1 MDFFTI
7 KTKLPKKG
15 GELVI
20 YPDFQV
26 TRSKDLMIR
35 GKNFFAVWDAER
47 GLWSTDEYDVRRLVD
62 AELAEYKRKYVGDGD
77 HGDIKV
83 NWMRDFSTNSWSQFK
98 TFLGH
103 MSDNAHELDSNLT
116 FADQPIGKEDYV
128 SKRLPYP
135 LKEGSIDAWD
145 RLIGTLYDP
154 EERAKIEWAI
164 GAVVSGDSKQIQK
177 FVVLYGEAG
186 GGKSTILNVIQKLF
200 DGYYTTFES
209 KALGANSNSFAT
221 EAFRGNPLVAIEHD
235 GDLSRIE
242 DNTKLNSLVAHEEM
256 TMNEKYKPTHT
267 SKSNSFIFIGTNKPV
282 KITDA
287 KSGIIRRLID
297 VRTSGRKLPVREYL
311 NLMSQIDF
319 ELGGIA
325 YYCLQVYRK
334 MGRNYYSGYRPVD
347 MMLETDVFYNFMEAN
362 YYIFK
367 QEDGVTLAR
376 AWEIYKAYCDE
387 ALIEHRLPRH
397 KFREELKVYF
407 KEFKEK
413 ARLEGIEQR
422 SVFLGFREEKFQSN
436 VEEAVA
442 EERPLSLILD
452 SSVSLFDK
460 VGAEYPAQYADNVTQ
475 HPKHKWK
482 VVDTKLS
489 DLNTNLLHYVVLPEN
504 HIVIDFDLEDEHGEK
519 SQIRNL
525 EAASKWPP
533 TYAEYSKSGK
543 GIHLHYFYDGD
554 PSKLA
559 NLYADGIEIKR
570 TVYGDVG
577 PSSLRRKFSFGNNI
591 PIAHINSG
599 LPLKGE
605 KLIDIQAVASE
616 KGLIALIQRNLN
628 KEIHAGTKPSID
640 FIYKIL
646 EDAYASGLKYDIT
659 PLRPKILAFAAQS
672 THQSQYCVALV
683 SKMRFKSEEKEANT
697 TVNDNN
703 TDDLV
708 FYDLEVFPNLLLICW
723 KYRGKDKP
731 CVRMINPSPQEIE
744 GLFKMKLVGFN
755 CRRYDNHILY
765 ARYLGYDNKQLFD
778 LSSKIVGDSQNA
790 YFREA
795 FDISYADIYD
805 FSSIKQSLKAFQ
817 VQLGIEHK
825 ELGLPWDQPVPEE
838 QWHLV
843 ADYCDNDVISE
854 EVVFD
859 DRKQDFIARQILAEL
874 SGLSIND
881 STQSHT
887 ARILFGTDPRP
898 YEKFIYTDL
907 SEMFPGYKFDGGV
920 SSYRGED
927 PKEGGYVYAEPGIYE
942 NVALLD
948 VASMHPT
955 SILQMNMFGPYT
967 KRYKELLDA
976 RLAIKHK
983 DYATAKTLLGGMLA
997 KYLDDPKDADDL
1009 AYALKI
1015 HALNIVYGL
1024 TAATFQNKF
1033 RDPRNIDN
1041 IVAKR
1046 GALFMIDLKYAVQEK
1061 GFSVAHIKTDSIKI
1075 PNGTPEIIE
1084 FVHEFGRK
1092 YGYTFEHEATYEKMC
1107 LVNNAVYIAKYG
1119 EGKKKGTWTAVG
1131 AEFAHPYVFKT
1142 LFSHED
1148 IEFPDLCETKAVTST
1163 SSIFL
1168 DFNEGY
1174 PDVTIFE
1181 KELVERTREMRES
1194 ETLEK
1199 RKLNPK
1205 LKDYSNDDLI
1215 SEIAKG
1221 HNYKFVGKVGSFCP
1235 VEPGANGGV
1244 LYRLKDGKYYAVTG
1258 TKGYRWME
1266 ASVLSSLGLQDRI
1279 DRSYFQSLVDD
1290 AKHHIEQFGD
1300 FKHFVK
1306 E

>member
-1 MDFFTI
+1 
-7 KTKLPKKG
+7 
-15 GELVI
+15 
-20 YPDFQV
+20 
-26 TRSKDLMIR
+26 MIR

-62 AELAEYKRKYVGDGD
+62 AELTEYKRKYVGDGD
-77 HGDIKV
+77 HSDVKV
-83 NWMRDFSTNSWSQFK
+83 SYMKDFSTNSWSQFK
-98 TFLGH
+98 TFLSH
-103 MSDNAHELDSNLT
+103 MSDNAHDLDSNLT
-116 FADQPIGKEDYV
+116 FADQPITKDDYV

-135 LKEGSIDAWD
+135 LKEGPIDAWD
-145 RLIGTLYDP
+145 KLIGTLYDP

-164 GAVVSGDSKQIQK
+164 GAVVSGDSKHIQK
-177 FVVLYGEAG
+177 FIVLYGEAG
-186 GGKSTILNVIQKLF
+186 GGKSTILNIIQKLF
-200 DGYYTTFES
+200 EGYYTTFES

-311 NLMSQIDF
+311 NLISQIDF

-362 YYIFK
+362 YYVFK

-376 AWEIYKAYCDE
+376 AWEIYKTYCDE

-407 KEFKEK
+407 NEFKEK
-413 ARLEGIEQR
+413 ARFQGSEQR
-422 SVFLGFREEKFQSN
+422 SVFLGFREEKFLTN
-436 VEEAVA
+436 VEEPIT
-442 EERPLSLILD
+442 EELPLSLILD
-452 SSVSLFDK
+452 STTSLFDK
-460 VGAEYPAQYADNVTQ
+460 VCADYPAQYADNVTQ
-475 HPKHKWK
+475 YPKHKWK
-482 VVDTKLS
+482 FVDTKLS
-489 DLNTNLLHYVVLPEN
+489 DLNTNLLHYVILPEN
-504 HIVIDFDLEDEHGEK
+504 HIVIDFDLEDENGEK
-519 SQIRNL
+519 SQIKNL

-533 TYAEYSKSGK
+533 TYGEYSKSGK
-543 GIHLHYFYDGD
+543 GIHLHYYYDGD

-559 NLYADGIEIKR
+559 TMYADGIEIKR
-570 TVYGDVG
+570 TVYGDLG

-605 KLIDIQAVASE
+605 KLIDVQAVASE
-616 KGLIALIQRNLN
+616 KGLITLIQRNLN
-628 KEIHAGTKPSID
+628 KEIHPGTKPSID
-640 FIYKIL
+640 FIHKIL
-646 EDAYASGLKYDIT
+646 EDAYASGLKYDVT

-672 THQSQYCVALV
+672 THQSQYCVNLV
-683 SKMRFKSEEKEANT
+683 SKMRFKSEEKEAET

-765 ARYLGYDNKQLFD
+765 ARYLGYNNQQLFD
-778 LSSKIVGDSQNA
+778 LSSRIVGDSQNG

-854 EVVFD
+854 EIVFD

-898 YEKFIYTDL
+898 YEKFVYTDL
-907 SEMFPGYKFDGGV
+907 SELFPGYKFDAGV

-983 DYATAKTLLGGMLA
+983 DYSTAKTLLGGMLA

-1061 GFSVAHIKTDSIKI
+1061 GFTVAHIKTDSIKI
-1075 PNGTPEIIE
+1075 PNATPEIIE

-1092 YGYTFEHEATYEKMC
+1092 YGYTFEHEATYDKMC
-1107 LVNNAVYIAKYG
+1107 LVNNAVYIARYG
-1119 EGKKKGTWTAVG
+1119 DGKKKGTWTAVG

-1148 IEFPDLCETKAVTST
+1148 IEFKDLCETKAVTSI
-1163 SSIFL
+1163 SAIYL
-1168 DFNEGY
+1168 DFNENY
-1174 PDVTIFE
+1174 PDVSEYE
-1181 KELVERTREMRES
+1181 KELHERQRPVNSNQLASS
-1194 ETLEK
+1194 ENTIVGK
-1199 RKLNPK
+1199 RRKKFAGLS
-1205 LKDYSNDDLI
+1205 DSDLI
-1215 SEIAKG
+1215 IEIEKG
-1221 HNYKFVGKVGSFCP
+1221 HNYHFVGKVGSFCP
-1235 VEPGANGGV
+1235 VEPGSNGGELV
-1244 LYRLKDGKYYAVTG
+1244 RLKDGKYFSVTG

-1266 ASVLSSLGLQDRI
+1266 ASVIKTLGLESRI

-1300 FKHFVK
+1300 FKYFVK
-1306 E
+1306 

>member
-1 MDFFTI
+1 
-7 KTKLPKKG
+7 
-15 GELVI
+15 
-20 YPDFQV
+20 
-26 TRSKDLMIR
+26 MIR
-35 GKNFFAVWDAER
+35 GKNFFAVWDAEK

-62 AELAEYKRKYVGDGD
+62 AELTEYKNKYVGDGNYSD
-77 HGDIKV
+77 VKV
-83 NWMRDFSTNSWSQFK
+83 NYMKDFSTNSWSQFK
-98 TFLGH
+98 TFLSH
-103 MSDNAHELDSNLT
+103 MSDNSHDLDGKLT
-116 FADQPIGKEDYV
+116 FADQATTKEDYV

-135 LKEGSIDAWD
+135 LKQGPVDAWD
-145 RLIGTLYDP
+145 KLVSTLYNP
-154 EERAKIEWAI
+154 EEKAKIEWAI
-164 GAVVSGDSKQIQK
+164 GAVVSGDSKNIQK
-177 FVVLYGEAG
+177 FIVLYGEAG
-186 GGKSTILNVIQKLF
+186 GGKSTIINIIQKLF
-200 DGYYTTFES
+200 DGYYSTFES
-209 KALGANSNSFAT
+209 KALGSNSNSFAT
-221 EAFRGNPLVAIEHD
+221 EAFRSNPLVAIEHD

-256 TMNEKYKPTHT
+256 LMNEKYKPTHS

-282 KITDA
+282 RITDA

-311 NLMSQIDF
+311 NLVSQIDF

-325 YYCLQVYRK
+325 YHCLEVYRK

-376 AWEIYKAYCDE
+376 AWEIYKTHCDE
-387 ALIEHRLPRH
+387 ALIEHRLARH

-413 ARLEGIEQR
+413 ARFQGSEQR
-422 SVFLGFREEKFQSN
+422 SVFIGFREEKFLAN
-436 VEEAVA
+436 VEEPAT
-442 EERPLSLILD
+442 EEKPLSLILD

-460 VGAEYPAQYADNVTQ
+460 ICSEYPAQYADNVTQ
-475 HPKHKWK
+475 YPKHKWK
-482 VVDTKLS
+482 FVDTKLS
-489 DLNTNLLHYVVLPEN
+489 EINTNLLHYVILPEN
-504 HIVIDFDLEDEHGEK
+504 HIVIDFDLEDDKGEK

-543 GIHLHYFYDGD
+543 GIHLHYIYDGD

-559 NLYADGIEIKR
+559 TLYSDGIEIKR

-616 KGLIALIQRNLN
+616 KGLISLIERNLN
-628 KEIHAGTKPSID
+628 KEIHPGTKPSID

-646 EDAYASGLKYDIT
+646 EDAHTSGLKYDIT

-672 THQSQYCVALV
+672 THQSQYCVSLV
-683 SKMRFKSEEKEANT
+683 SKMRFKSEEKEPEST
-697 TVNDNN
+697 INDNN
-703 TDDLV
+703 IEDLV

-731 CVRMINPSPQEIE
+731 CVRMINPTPQEIE

-765 ARYLGYDNKQLFD
+765 ARYLGYDNQQLFD
-778 LSSKIVGDSQNA
+778 LSSRIVGDSQNG

-1061 GFSVAHIKTDSIKI
+1061 GFTVAHIKTDSIKI
-1075 PNGTPEIIE
+1075 PNATPEIIE

-1092 YGYTFEHEATYEKMC
+1092 YGYTFEHEATYDKMC
-1107 LVNNAVYIAKYG
+1107 LVNNAVYIARYSD
-1119 EGKKKGTWTAVG
+1119 GKKKGTWTAVG
-1131 AEFAHPYVFKT
+1131 AEFAHPYVFKK
-1142 LFSHED
+1142 LFSKEE
-1148 IEFPDLCETKAVTST
+1148 IEFRDLCETKAVTSS
-1163 SSIFL
+1163 SSIYL
-1168 DFNEGY
+1168 DFNETGCL
-1174 PDVTIFE
+1174 DVSELE
-1181 KELVERTREMRES
+1181 KELHEREKPIDPNQSTLS
-1194 ETLEK
+1194 ENTIIGK
-1199 RKLNPK
+1199 RRKRFAAL
-1205 LKDYSNDDLI
+1205 STDDLI
-1215 SEIAKG
+1215 HEIEKG
-1221 HNYKFVGKVGSFCP
+1221 HNYHFVGKVGSFCP
-1235 VEPGANGGV
+1235 MKPGTNGGI
-1244 LYRLKDGKYYAVTG
+1244 LLRFKDGKYYSVTG

-1266 ASVLSSLGLQDRI
+1266 ASVVKALGLEKEI
-1279 DRSYFQSLVDD
+1279 DMTYFQSLVDD
-1290 AKHHIEQFGD
+1290 AKNHISTFGD
-1300 FKHFVK
+1300 FEKFV

>member
-1 MDFFTI
+1 MDFFKI

-20 YPDFQV
+20 YPDFLV

-35 GKNFFAVWDAER
+35 GKNFFAIWDAER

-62 AELAEYKRKYVGDGD
+62 AELLEYKRKYVGEGEHSDV
-77 HGDIKV
+77 KV
-83 NWMRDFSTNSWSQFK
+83 NWMKDFSTNSWSQFK
-98 TFLGH
+98 TFLSH
-103 MSDNAHELDSNLT
+103 MSDNAHDLDSNLT
-116 FADQPIGKEDYV
+116 FADQHITKDDYV

-135 LKEGSIDAWD
+135 LKEGPIDAWD
-145 RLIGTLYDP
+145 QLVGTLYNP

-164 GAVVSGDSKQIQK
+164 GAIVSGDSKHIQK
-177 FVVLYGEAG
+177 FIVLYGEAG
-186 GGKSTILNVIQKLF
+186 GGKSTILNIIQKLF
-200 DGYYTTFES
+200 VGYYTTFES

-221 EAFRGNPLVAIEHD
+221 EAFKGNPLVAIEHD

-267 SKSNSFIFIGTNKPV
+267 SKSHSFIFIGTNRPV

-297 VRTSGRKLPVREYL
+297 VRTSGRKIPVREYL
-311 NLMSQIDF
+311 NLMAQIDF

-325 YYCLQVYRK
+325 HHCLQVYRK

-367 QEDGVTLAR
+367 QDDGITLAR
-376 AWEIYKAYCDE
+376 AWEIYKTYCDE
-387 ALIEHRLPRH
+387 SLIEHRLPRH

-413 ARLEGIEQR
+413 ARFQGSEQR
-422 SVFLGFREEKFQSN
+422 SVFIGFREEKFLTN
-436 VEEAVA
+436 VEEPTT
-442 EERPLSLILD
+442 EERPLTLILD
-452 SSVSLFDK
+452 NPTSLFDK
-460 VGAEYPAQYADNVTQ
+460 ACQDYIAQYADNVTQ
-475 HPKHKWK
+475 HPKQKWK
-482 VVDTKLS
+482 FVTTKLS
-489 DLNTNLLHYVVLPEN
+489 DLNTSLLHYVVLAEN
-504 HIVIDFDLEDEHGEK
+504 HIVIDFDLEDENGEK
-519 SQIRNL
+519 SQIKNL
-525 EAASKWPP
+525 EAASMWPP

-543 GIHLHYFYDGD
+543 GVHLHYFYDGD
-554 PSKLA
+554 TSKLA
-559 NLYADGIEIKR
+559 TLYADGIEIKR
-570 TVYGDVG
+570 STIGDLG

-591 PIAHINSG
+591 PIGHINSG

-605 KLIDIQAVASE
+605 KLIDIERITSQ
-616 KGLIALIQRNLN
+616 KGLVSLINRNLN
-628 KEIHAGTKPSID
+628 KEIHPGTKPSID

-646 EDAYASGLKYDIT
+646 EDAYSSGLEYDVT
-659 PLRPKILAFAAQS
+659 PLRPKVLAFASQS
-672 THQSQYCVALV
+672 TNQSAYCVALV
-683 SKMRFKSEEKEANT
+683 SKMKFKSAEKEPDP
-697 TVNDNN
+697 VINDNG
-703 TDDLV
+703 TEDLV

-723 KYRGKDKP
+723 KYIGKDKP
-731 CVRMINPSPQEIE
+731 CVRMINPTPQEVE

-765 ARYLGYDNKQLFD
+765 ARFLGYDEKQLFD
-778 LSSKIVGDSQNA
+778 LSGRIVGDSQNG

-825 ELGLPWDQPVPEE
+825 ELGLPWDQPVPED

-843 ADYCDNDVISE
+843 ADYCENDVITSE
-854 EVVFD
+854 IVFE
-859 DRKQDFIARQILAEL
+859 DRKQDFVARQILAEL

-881 STQSHT
+881 TTQSHT
-887 ARILFGTDPRP
+887 ARILFGTDPKP
-898 YEKFIYTDL
+898 YEKFVYTDL
-907 SEMFPGYKFDGGV
+907 SELFPGYTFDGGV
-920 SSYRGED
+920 SSYRNED

-983 DYATAKTLLGGMLA
+983 DYATARTLLGGMLA

-1061 GFSVAHIKTDSIKI
+1061 GFTVAHIKTDSIKI
-1075 PNGTPEIIE
+1075 PNATPEIIE
-1084 FVHEFGRK
+1084 FIHDFGKK

-1107 LVNNAVYIAKYG
+1107 LVNNAVYIAKYKD
-1119 EGKKKGTWTAVG
+1119 GKKKGEWTAVG

-1142 LFSHED
+1142 LFSNEA
-1148 IEFPDLCETKAVTST
+1148 IEFRDLCESKAVTST
-1163 SSIFL
+1163 SAIYL
-1168 DFNEGY
+1168 DFNESC
-1174 PDVTIFE
+1174 PDVSIFE
-1181 KELVERTREMRES
+1181 KELVERTREIRES

-1205 LKDYSNDDLI
+1205 LKDYSNDDI
-1215 SEIAKG
+1215 VEEIKKG
-1221 HNYKFVGKVGSFCP
+1221 HNYSFVGKVGSFCP
-1235 VEPGANGGV
+1235 VIPGANGGI
-1244 LYRLKDGKYYAVTG
+1244 LLRLKDGKYYAVTG

-1266 ASVLSSLGLQDRI
+1266 SSVIKSLGLEDKI
-1279 DRSYFQSLVDD
+1279 DHSYFKSLVDD
-1290 AKHHIEQFGD
+1290 AKRHISEFGD
-1300 FKHFVK
+1300 FKQFTK
-1306 E
+1306 